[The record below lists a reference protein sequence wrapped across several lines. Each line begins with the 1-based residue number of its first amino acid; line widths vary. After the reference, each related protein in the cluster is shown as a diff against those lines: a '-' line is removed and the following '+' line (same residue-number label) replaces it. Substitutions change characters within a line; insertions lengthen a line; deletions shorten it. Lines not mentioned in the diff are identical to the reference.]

1 MTQTITD
8 GLSTPVSMA
17 VGPDGTLYV
26 ANSASSAITSY
37 AAGSSNVAMTITSGV
52 ASPVG
57 VAVDSSGN
65 IYVANGAFFPG
76 TVSVY
81 SSSGTLLRTLPAGG
95 VEGVAVDGTGRV
107 YVPNCNVTCGNG
119 SASDS
124 VTVFAA
130 NSTTVAYTVT
140 TGLSFPSAVALD
152 PSNNL
157 YVANNGQGTLNNV
170 VKFNAGSAAQVAT
183 IAAPGPSGLAV
194 DKNGILYVTDD
205 IGPGGI
211 SYSQM
216 TEWQNGSSLTVS
228 SGIADPSAV
237 AVFSPSSSSSSAYAG
252 RLSRSQHRR
261 HPPRANHRS

>member
-1 MTQTITD
+1 
-8 GLSTPVSMA
+8 
-17 VGPDGTLYV
+17 
-26 ANSASSAITSY
+26 
-37 AAGSSNVAMTITSGV
+37 
-52 ASPVG
+52 

-65 IYVANGAFFPG
+65 IYVANGAFFPS

-81 SSSGTLLRTLPAGG
+81 ASSGTLLRTLSAGG

-119 SASDS
+119 SGSDS
-124 VTVFAA
+124 VSVFAA
-130 NSTTVAYTVT
+130 NSTSISYTVT
-140 TGLSFPSAVALD
+140 SGLSFPSAVALD

-157 YVANNGQGTLNNV
+157 YVANNGQGTANNV
-170 VKFNAGSAAQVAT
+170 VKFSAGSGALIAT

-211 SYSQM
+211 AYSKM
-216 TEWQNGSSLTVS
+216 TEWQNGSTITVTN
-228 SGIADPSAV
+228 GIVDPTAV
-237 AVFSPSSSSSSAYAG
+237 AVYSPGSSSSSAYAG

-261 HPPRANHRS
+261 HRPGAFHRS